1 MQIQTHSRSNPQAAI
16 ERTSDDA
23 VAPAETRA
31 RRIAITP
38 PVDIFEN
45 EEELLLVT
53 DLPGVA
59 KEAVRL
65 DLDRRVL
72 SLEAVDDARHRVYRR
87 AFTLPDAIDPAGVRA
102 VMKNGVLTVHLRK
115 REDMKPRRVEVRSS

>member
-1 MQIQTHSRSNPQAAI
+1 MQIQTHQESTPHTAI
-16 ERTSDDA
+16 ERTGDTPVTPS
-23 VAPAETRA
+23 ETRPRVA
-31 RRIAITP
+31 LTP

-45 EEELLLVT
+45 EEELLVVA
-53 DLPGVA
+53 DLPGVGRDA
-59 KEAVRL
+59 IELRV
-65 DLDRRVL
+65 DRGTL

-115 REDMKPRRVEVRSS
+115 REDMKPRRVEVRSA